1 MRKTHTVKGCT
12 HNIQRNTHTHTEK
25 NTLID
30 TYRDMQTE
38 RDTYSERHTS
48 ELPVERGM
56 EKHQTACLPSH
67 GALKNSYNIK
77 QIFTLQEVL
86 YF

>member
-12 HNIQRNTHTHTEK
+12 HNIQRNTHTQREK

-38 RDTYSERHTS
+38 RDTYSERHT
-48 ELPVERGM
+48 
-56 EKHQTACLPSH
+56 H
-67 GALKNSYNIK
+67 
-77 QIFTLQEVL
+77 
-86 YF
+86 

>member
-38 RDTYSERHTS
+38 RDTYSERHT
-48 ELPVERGM
+48 
-56 EKHQTACLPSH
+56 H
-67 GALKNSYNIK
+67 
-77 QIFTLQEVL
+77 
-86 YF
+86 